1 LKNFEKRRKIMR
13 KVATL
18 ITVCFFV
25 VIGAVSVANAQQAQ
39 FCSDTGCGNPYFV
52 TSSNWEW
59 QYLDRQSGQGFFFQ
73 STEVSSGLKISP
85 HAIMQVSS
93 GQAKVI
99 FLPGCIRGNT
109 DSAQAISQLHQTGYM
124 VEAMGTEANGGSFAG
139 AGNYKT
145 YAHGRILSIPSW
157 AYNQ

>member
-1 LKNFEKRRKIMR
+1 MKKI
-13 KVATL
+13 
-18 ITVCFFV
+18 IFV
-25 VIGAVSVANAQQAQ
+25 IAVVFIAIGMVSVTQAQQAQ

-59 QYLDRQSGQGFFFQ
+59 QYMDKQTGQGFFFQ

-85 HAIMQVSS
+85 HAIMQTSPS
-93 GQAKVI
+93 QAKVI

-109 DSAQAISQLHQTGYM
+109 DSAQAIFQLHETGYV
-124 VEAMGTEANGGSFAG
+124 VEAMGTEANNGSFAG
-139 AGNYKT
+139 SGNYKT